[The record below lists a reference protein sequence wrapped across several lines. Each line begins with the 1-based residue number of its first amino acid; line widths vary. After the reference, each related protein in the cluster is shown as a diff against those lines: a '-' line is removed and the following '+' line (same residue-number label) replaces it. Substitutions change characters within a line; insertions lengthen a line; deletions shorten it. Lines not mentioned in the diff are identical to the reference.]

1 MKTIVDFRLNKKRV
15 IIRCDLNVPIKDGVI
30 EDDTRIR
37 ESLETIKLAVDAGAK
52 VIILSHLGRIK
63 EEADKAK
70 NSLLPVSKRLSELLN
85 APVKFVPFTT
95 GEEVEF
101 AVSTMQD
108 GEVIMLEN
116 TRFEDLNG
124 NKESG
129 NSETLGKYWASLGD
143 IFINDAFG
151 TSHRAHASNVG
162 IASHLPHGMGLLVM
176 RELEVLENVMNKPE
190 HPFIVILG
198 GAKVE
203 DKLGVIQNLLK
214 IADKIFIGG
223 GMCFTF
229 LKALGYDVGGSLV
242 DDTKLELCKEL
253 YEQNKDKLILPV
265 DVMVGS
271 SLTPMSTVKLAN
283 IKDIRQND
291 IGLDMGVQTMD
302 NLRNTLLG
310 AKTVIWNGPLGMF
323 EIDKFNMGT
332 RKLLE
337 YLATV
342 KGKVLVGGGETAA
355 ATTKFGFKDKFYH
368 ISTGGGAT
376 LEYLEGKPLPG
387 IEILKQ

>member
-1 MKTIVDFRLNKKRV
+1 MKTIVDFRLSKKRV

-37 ESLETIKLAVDAGAK
+37 ESLETIKLAIDAGAK

-63 EEADKAK
+63 DEADKAE
-70 NSLLPVSKRLSELLN
+70 NSLLPVSKRLSELLGV
-85 APVKFVPFTT
+85 PVKFVPHTT